1 MSGLNRNAAIYFSGR
16 GVPPVRWAA
25 AAKPAKQVGGR
36 NTVAE
41 TGGTPVP
48 LCALPQAVDCS
59 IALVQPR
66 ASARPELAQVVTREN
81 WLVQRSIRKNKF
93 QLEEP
98 IFQSS

>member
-48 LCALPQAVDCS
+48 LCAT
-59 IALVQPR
+59 ALFMI
-66 ASARPELAQVVTREN
+66 LVVLRCLR
-81 WLVQRSIRKNKF
+81 W
-93 QLEEP
+93 P
-98 IFQSS
+98 IC